1 MRLCVWVV
9 CVPGCCSN
17 AQLHFSILCPER
29 LEGVIRVPPYS
40 YSKLFT
46 IAARSDEGLKMG
58 NLLKHRI

>member
-1 MRLCVWVV
+1 
-9 CVPGCCSN
+9 
-17 AQLHFSILCPER
+17 
-29 LEGVIRVPPYS
+29 VPPYS